1 MENFKYTFNTNPLIF
16 SQYLNIE
23 NFIFV
28 LKYIQ
33 KYQFYTDDY
42 DLDLEDLSAIFQPLL
57 EDDDNIVQLTDNF
70 FQITVHNG
78 ITEDVIDTIYYIL
91 DLFDWVLESDLIINN
106 NSIKFKIKHK

>member
-1 MENFKYTFNTNPLIF
+1 M
-16 SQYLNIE
+16 
-23 NFIFV
+23 
-28 LKYIQ
+28 
-33 KYQFYTDDY
+33 
-42 DLDLEDLSAIFQPLL
+42 
-57 EDDDNIVQLTDNF
+57 QLTDNF